1 MYDIPLRHRITMF
14 NEAISSILKLLKLRQ
29 DSRKSALE
37 IERLERQKKEDEA
50 LIEIASKDDILRYDA
65 RQRELHDKLGAPAS
79 AGPPLAARRN
89 FVAGTLLVLSLG
101 VVILVSL
108 LWLFG

>member
-14 NEAISSILKLLKLRQ
+14 TEAISSILRLLKLRQ

-65 RQRELHDKLGAPAS
+65 RQRELHDKLVAPAS
-79 AGPPLAARRN
+79 RARRN
-89 FVAGTLLVLSLG
+89 VVASTLLVLSLG